1 MCRNGD
7 EVKYLPVLSNSPACV
22 HNVILTQCDQSVFV
36 CQMYSYNKTSI
47 KLMSSQTKC
56 TLHIYNF
63 MHCTALPTV
72 ILSLQSGGNRNTNNV
87 KTEIMAQGIIKYIA

>member
-1 MCRNGD
+1 
-7 EVKYLPVLSNSPACV
+7 
-22 HNVILTQCDQSVFV
+22 
-36 CQMYSYNKTSI
+36 
-47 KLMSSQTKC
+47 MSSQTKC

-87 KTEIMAQGIIKYIA
+87 KTEIIAQGIIKYIA